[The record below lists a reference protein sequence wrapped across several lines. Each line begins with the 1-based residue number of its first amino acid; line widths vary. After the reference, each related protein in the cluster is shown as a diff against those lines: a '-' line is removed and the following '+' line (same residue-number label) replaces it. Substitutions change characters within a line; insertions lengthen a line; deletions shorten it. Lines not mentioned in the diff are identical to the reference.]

1 MVYEVSISMGFQ
13 ERVMK
18 KIFILI
24 LIICCSC
31 DVSYVP
37 VKKSKTGI
45 CHEYGSK
52 YYEQTKHFKVF
63 QSLDECVE
71 SGGRLPKRK

>member
-1 MVYEVSISMGFQ
+1 
-13 ERVMK
+13 MK

-24 LIICCSC
+24 LIICFSC
-31 DVSYVP
+31 DTANPP

-45 CHEYGSK
+45 CHKKESK
-52 YYEQTKHFKVF
+52 YYEQTKHYEVF
-63 QSLDECVE
+63 QSIDECIN

>member
-1 MVYEVSISMGFQ
+1 MGFQ

-52 YYEQTKHFKVF
+52 YYEQTKHFEAF
-63 QSLDECVE
+63 QSIDECID
-71 SGGRLPKRK
+71 SGGRLPKSK

>member
-1 MVYEVSISMGFQ
+1 
-13 ERVMK
+13 MK

-31 DVSYVP
+31 DVFHVP
-37 VKKSKTGI
+37 VKKSKNGI

-63 QSLDECVE
+63 QSIDECIN

>member
-1 MVYEVSISMGFQ
+1 
-13 ERVMK
+13 MK

-31 DVSYVP
+31 DTSNP
-37 VKKSKTGI
+37 QVKKSRTGI
-45 CHEYGSK
+45 CHEYKSK
-52 YYEQTKHFKVF
+52 YYDQTKHFEVF
-63 QSLDECVE
+63 QSLDECIN

>member
-1 MVYEVSISMGFQ
+1 
-13 ERVMK
+13 MK
-18 KIFILI
+18 KFLIFMLI
-24 LIICCSC
+24 FLNSC
-31 DVSYVP
+31 DSYVVP
-37 VKKSKTGI
+37 VKKSRTGI

-52 YYEQTKHFKVF
+52 YYEQTKHFEVF